1 MLYAQIFMSHQVP
14 LENKPYWEVLQGC
27 FFNWK
32 IYKTEKK
39 KNADFSSSLG
49 LPYPYKSWIF
59 TLDLVF
65 PTEVVSSGIFH
76 ITTEILQLCF

>member
-49 LPYPYKSWIF
+49 IF